1 MYINYL
7 GINALNIVSVA
18 FGDWFDYIRGMEK
31 EIEKGDYV
39 FHVVYYED
47 MKEVTLNSF
56 IASGDL
62 NSFIASGNFFR
73 LLITFAN
80 SLEPNQDRQ
89 NVDPDLDP

>member
-56 IASGDL
+56 IASG
-62 NSFIASGNFFR
+62 NFFR